1 MNRAMIKKLTHTEMI
16 TLQPK
21 TVFVPY
27 FTYHGELHLTDNNK
41 IINR

>member
-16 TLQPK
+16 ALQPK
-21 TVFVPY
+21 TMCVTY